1 MTTSPVSSILL
12 LENVSNALFCM
23 HANFIFW
30 QSNEMAVFTAP
41 ERQYHKGMT
50 LTMTSFN
57 MINTVEP
64 PIKLH
69 IYQFKGLLLVGPNC
83 TTVFIHLAAQTSQ
96 VVYRLPKVDHS
107 SLSKSTDLPL
117 F

>member
-1 MTTSPVSSILL
+1 MM
-12 LENVSNALFCM
+12 SNAPVHSVILSSSVVIIAM
-23 HANFIFW
+23 KKNL
-30 QSNEMAVFTAP
+30 SAP

-64 PIKLH
+64 PIKRH
-69 IYQFKGLLLVGPNC
+69 IYQFKGLLLLGPNC

-107 SLSKSTDLPL
+107 SLS
-117 F
+117 